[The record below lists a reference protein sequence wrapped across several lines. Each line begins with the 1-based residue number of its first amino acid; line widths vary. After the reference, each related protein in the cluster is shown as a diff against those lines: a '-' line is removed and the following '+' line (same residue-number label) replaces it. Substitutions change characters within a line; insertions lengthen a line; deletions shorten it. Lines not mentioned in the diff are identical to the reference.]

1 MNAVLSI
8 DQEIIPVKFMYTSK
22 KNIKN
27 VRRLRD
33 SRTTKSEEIR

>member
-8 DQEIIPVKFMYTSK
+8 DWEIIQVKFMYTSK
-22 KNIKN
+22 KNIRN
-27 VRRLRD
+27 VRRLWG